1 MGKEKLI
8 ENVLKHITLNPDEQ
22 ERFLSFF
29 QPLKI
34 KRKQL
39 YLHRGEICRHS
50 TFVLSGCLRG
60 YTIDANGLEHILNF
74 APADWWIADMYS
86 LLSQQPGYLNID
98 ALEDSLVLQLS
109 KAHQEILYAEMP
121 QFERYFRIITE
132 KSLVGFHQRT
142 LDSLSLPAQERYLK
156 FCKQYPSLV
165 NQIPQKHIASYIGVT
180 PEFFSKMRSDL
191 LRQEKA

>member
-109 KAHQEILYAEMP
+109 KANQEIIYAEMP

-191 LRQEKA
+191 LRQE